1 MPNPSAFSR
10 LQGGDRLLEHA
21 LAALP
26 IGIRGAVV
34 GQRADD
40 LDLLIGQERREVLL
54 RRELQHGQ
62 VASIDHVTPAGPALR
77 HEPTEVRIQLRRP
90 ARDVHRGDRRLLQ
103 SRETERHRFTAHHF
117 AAIGAGIDVTVAAR
131 LVAELADVDLE
142 DLDPP

>member
-1 MPNPSAFSR
+1 M
-10 LQGGDRLLEHA
+10 
-21 LAALP
+21 
-26 IGIRGAVV
+26 

-62 VASIDHVTPAGPALR
+62 VASIDHVPATGAALR

-90 ARDVHRGDRRLLQ
+90 ARDVHGWDRRLLQ
-103 SRETERHRFTAHHF
+103 RRETERHRFAAHHF
-117 AAIGAGIDVTVAAR
+117 AAIRAGIDVTVAAR

-142 DLDPP
+142 DLDPS